1 MKKIIRLTES
11 DLTRIVNRVINEN
24 KKKPS
29 NEKIEDV
36 LKKLMDD
43 YIGEDEW
50 TGGHKESSDKPYDRF
65 MIRFKQSGDD
75 TEDIAEEI
83 IDKLN
88 NKFES
93 NLFKLGNASKNSF
106 WFYIK

>member
-1 MKKIIRLTES
+1 MKKVIRLTES
-11 DLTRIVNRVINEN
+11 DLTRIVKRVINEN

-43 YIGEDEW
+43 YVGEDEW
-50 TGGHKESSDKPYDRF
+50 KGGYKESSDKPYDRF
-65 MIRFKQSGDD
+65 MVRFKQSGDD
-75 TEDIAEEI
+75 TEEVAEKI

>member
-1 MKKIIRLTES
+1 MKKVIRLTES
-11 DLTRIVNRVINEN
+11 DLTRIVKRVINEN

-29 NEKIEDV
+29 NEKIQKA

-50 TGGHKESSDKPYDRF
+50 KGGYRESSDKPYDRF
-65 MIRFKQSGDD
+65 MVRFNQSGDD
-75 TEDIAEEI
+75 TEEIAEKFIE
-83 IDKLN
+83 KLN
-88 NKFES
+88 SKFES

-106 WFYIK
+106 WFYIE